1 MLDCWARALTLG
13 MALWSGRM
21 GTGRRIDS
29 WDCWDD
35 ESVGMM
41 RRWNSIRK
49 LLFWGLGRDVKEL
62 GANTRGT
69 TFLP

>member
-13 MALWSGRM
+13 MASWFGRM
-21 GTGRRIDS
+21 GTGRRIDL

-41 RRWNSIRK
+41 GRWNSI
-49 LLFWGLGRDVKEL
+49 
-62 GANTRGT
+62 
-69 TFLP
+69 